1 MSLGLTIP
9 LLDSADFQLTQV
21 VPDFVQTTSDI
32 LGNAMTDSDGFDD
45 ILTPVVQSIDV
56 DISSYVNDSEQLQQA
71 DFVDGELQSQTWDPI
86 VPAFNTVMTNTAN
99 IVDKYSRDI
108 VAPDL
113 ATWGSSAQP
122 ASNSQSS
129 AAVNNDASA
138 SDSAEKVPTMKD
150 WSGHP
155 EVLLQ
160 YLRAKYFTS

>member
-1 MSLGLTIP
+1 MAIGLTIP
-9 LLDSADFQLTQV
+9 PLDSADFQLTKV

-56 DISSYVNDSEQLQQA
+56 DISTYVSDSEQLEQA

-86 VPAFNTVMTNTAN
+86 VPAFNAVMTNTAN

-108 VAPDL
+108 VAPVL

-122 ASNSQSS
+122 APTSVSS
-129 AAVNNDASA
+129 AAVTNDAST
-138 SDSAEKVPTMKD
+138 SDSVAKVPTMKD
-150 WSGHP
+150 WVGHP
-155 EVLLQ
+155 ELLLD